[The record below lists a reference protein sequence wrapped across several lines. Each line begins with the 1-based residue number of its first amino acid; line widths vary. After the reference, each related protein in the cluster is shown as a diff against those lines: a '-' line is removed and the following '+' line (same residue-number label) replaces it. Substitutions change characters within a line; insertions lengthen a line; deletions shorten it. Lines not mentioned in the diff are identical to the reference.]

1 MQGLGLVASR
11 RVAAGEIVHTEEP
24 LALHRKL
31 DLDNLEEFIQ
41 LYTELE
47 RGWSE
52 ETKRNIFTLHHRPD
66 SNPGRSRLIPCDNDC
81 RRSGARLGGSVD
93 RLH

>member
-1 MQGLGLVASR
+1 MQGLGLVANR

-52 ETKRNIFTLHHRPD
+52 ETKRNIFTLHHLPD